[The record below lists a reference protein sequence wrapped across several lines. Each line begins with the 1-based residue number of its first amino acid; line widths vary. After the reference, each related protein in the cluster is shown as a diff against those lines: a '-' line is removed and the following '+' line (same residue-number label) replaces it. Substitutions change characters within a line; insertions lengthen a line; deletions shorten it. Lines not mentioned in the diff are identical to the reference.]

1 MGGAEESA
9 VLVAGPWAHREIIA
23 NGARFHAV
31 ELGEGPLV
39 LLLHGFPEF
48 WWCWRHALVALADA
62 GFRAVAPDLRGYG
75 ASDKPPRGYDAFT
88 LAADC
93 AGMVRALGER
103 DAVVAGTGWGG
114 LLGWSMAAL
123 HPSDVRRLVVLA
135 AAHPRRL
142 RTALAGDARHRLGA
156 GRHVLGF
163 QAPRLAERYLTR
175 DDAIAVERLL
185 EAWSGP
191 GWPDPETAG
200 RYREAMQIPGVAH
213 SSLEY
218 YRWAIRSLVRS
229 DGLRYGR
236 QMSGAVTTPTLQVHG
251 AMDGCVPPAAAAGSG
266 EWVAAAYEWHLLE
279 GVGHFPQEEA
289 PDRVAELLIRWAR
302 EDAGG

>member
-1 MGGAEESA
+1 MGGAEES
-9 VLVAGPWAHREIIA
+9 VVYVDGPWTHRDITA
-23 NGARFHAV
+23 NGVRFHAA

-75 ASDKPPRGYDAFT
+75 GSDKPPRGYDAFT
-88 LAADC
+88 LSADC

-114 LLGWSMAAL
+114 LLGWSMASL
-123 HPSDVRRLVVLA
+123 HPSVVRRLVVLA

-142 RTALAGDARHRLGA
+142 RGALPGGLHPALGA
-156 GRHVLGF
+156 GRQLLGF

-175 DDAIAVERLL
+175 DDAAAVERLL
-185 EAWSGP
+185 AAWSG
-191 GWPDPETAG
+191 GEWPDAEAAG
-200 RYREAMQIPGVAH
+200 RYREAMSIPGVAH
-213 SSLEY
+213 SCLEY
-218 YRWAIRSLVRS
+218 SRWAVRSLVRS
-229 DGLRYGR
+229 DGLRYARATGVPT
-236 QMSGAVTTPTLQVHG
+236 GTPTLQVHG
-251 AMDGCVPPAAAAGSG
+251 AADRALPPSVAAGSG
-266 EWVAAAYEWHLLE
+266 EWVAAPYEWHLLE

-289 PDRVAELLIRWAR
+289 PDAVNSLLVRWAGEQDR
-302 EDAGG
+302 G